1 MSLNVCE
8 QNKGCV
14 DTSTKK
20 RKNRQNRHHTPPS
33 AAARRKVGTFP
44 DFDINDTS
52 KNLPKWM
59 RDEITRIQHQKSH
72 EENGE
77 EEPAEANISELQKL
91 VDQESDGESSEDD
104 WKIEGRKLSEDLA
117 KGKD

>member
-1 MSLNVCE
+1 MLQPTPPPNHS
-8 QNKGCV
+8 
-14 DTSTKK
+14 SKK
-20 RKNRQNRHHTPPS
+20 RKNRQNRQHNIPPVN
-33 AAARRKVGTFP
+33 RKKIGTFP

-59 RDEITRIQHQKSH
+59 RDEITRIQHQKSQD
-72 EENGE
+72 ENIE
-77 EEPAEANISELQKL
+77 EEPPEANISELQKL

-117 KGKD
+117 KGTEN